1 MWAEECVCLL
11 IKQQQ
16 DMCVRVHSPRFAPCV
31 RPKPDDNS
39 SKLRYNSP
47 LNADWDREGAGLCIA
62 CDDKA
67 LCIILPLSHLPDGVL
82 TNGDDS

>member
-1 MWAEECVCLL
+1 
-11 IKQQQ
+11 
-16 DMCVRVHSPRFAPCV
+16 MCKSAFTLPPSV
-31 RPKPDDNS
+31 RPKPDNS
-39 SKLRYNSP
+39 SKLRYNSL
-47 LNADWDREGAGLCIA
+47 LNAGEQSLTFSVA